1 MTQETAETFVDG
13 GDLVPHPVDGPVP
26 LYEGHPP
33 DTILPAWR
41 CPDCGTSMPSI
52 RDVWEA
58 DRRRERL
65 VREREEYDYDTD
77 EWDALNE
84 GVHHYRRRIGDLLGA
99 LPSNI
104 SAWLTR
110 EMDYGDALRTDYD
123 ENTEDN

>member
-1 MTQETAETFVDG
+1 MTQETVETFVDG
-13 GDLVPHPVDGPVP
+13 PDLVPHPIDGMVP

-33 DTILPAWR
+33 DTILPSWR
-41 CPDCGTSMPSI
+41 CPDCGTTMPSI

-65 VREREEYDYDTD
+65 AHEREEYEYGTD

-84 GVHHYRRRIGDLLGA
+84 GVHHYRRRVDKLLGA

-104 SAWLTR
+104 TAWLTR
-110 EMDYGDALRTDYD
+110 DVDYGDALRTDYD